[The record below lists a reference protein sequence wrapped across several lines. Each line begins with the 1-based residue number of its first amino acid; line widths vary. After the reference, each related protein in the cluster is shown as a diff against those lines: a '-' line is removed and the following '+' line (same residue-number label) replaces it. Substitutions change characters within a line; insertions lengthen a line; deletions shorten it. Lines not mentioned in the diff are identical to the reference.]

1 MWRFDCPIKLRGTG
15 QASNVLLVGAV
26 EGRKVVVVVVVMM
39 MGREHG
45 GYVPVED

>member
-1 MWRFDCPIKLRGTG
+1 MWRFYCSIKLRGTG

-26 EGRKVVVVVVVMM
+26 EGRKVEVVVVVM
-39 MGREHG
+39 GRERG